1 MFGSSTVEKER
12 VMSSRFDVCVPRKRK
27 GKDGEEK
34 TFWVRVGAAF
44 QNEKGTQ
51 IILDALPLPDGEGR
65 CVLMLFE
72 PKERQDGGGGQG
84 GERAAPRPA
93 GGGGSFADMDDDL
106 PF

>member
-1 MFGSSTVEKER
+1 
-12 VMSSRFDVCVPRKRK
+12 MSSRFDVCVPRKRK

-72 PKERQDGGGGQG
+72 PKEGGVARKE
-84 GERAAPRPA
+84 GEPPPGALGRAA
-93 GGGGSFADMDDDL
+93 GGGSTFADMDDDL

>member
-1 MFGSSTVEKER
+1 
-12 VMSSRFDVCVPRKRK
+12 MSSRFDVCVPRKRK
-27 GKDGEEK
+27 GKDGEDK

-51 IILDALPLPDGEGR
+51 IVLDALPLPDADGR

-72 PKERQDGGGGQG
+72 PKERLDGGGGDRPAGSSG
-84 GERAAPRPA
+84 GKPA
-93 GGGGSFADMDDDL
+93 GGGRGSFDDMDDNI

>member
-1 MFGSSTVEKER
+1 MT
-12 VMSSRFDVCVPRKRK
+12 SRFDVCVPRKRK

-44 QNEKGTQ
+44 DGDKGMQ
-51 IILDALPLPDGEGR
+51 IVLDALPLPDADGR

-72 PKERQDGGGGQG
+72 PKERSDAGAGGV
-84 GERAAPRPA
+84 GERPA
-93 GGGGSFADMDDDL
+93 GTPDRAPGKSTGGGSFDDMDDDI

>member
-1 MFGSSTVEKER
+1 
-12 VMSSRFDVCVPRKRK
+12 MSSRFDVCVPRKRK
-27 GKDGEEK
+27 GKDGEDK

-51 IILDALPLPDGEGR
+51 IVLDALPLPDADGR

-72 PKERQDGGGGQG
+72 PKDRQDGGKPAGVPD
-84 GERAAPRPA
+84 RAA
-93 GGGGSFADMDDDL
+93 GGSLSDMDDDI